1 MRSQSAGLHR
11 RRREILEFLIVNV
24 VDRQTNRDPGE
35 LDRFVRTDV
44 NRAPFGAVASM
55 ERQAWLAVRDDQ
67 NLAHARELLV
77 VTGFLAPIVVFGRV
91 ARDFN
96 EEDRVDNGESVIS
109 RMTTAASA
117 AWSSDPPANA

>member
-1 MRSQSAGLHR
+1 
-11 RRREILEFLIVNV
+11 LIVNV

-117 AWSSDPPANA
+117 AWSGDPPANA

>member
-1 MRSQSAGLHR
+1 
-11 RRREILEFLIVNV
+11 LIVNV

-91 ARDFN
+91 NTRHSRGS
-96 EEDRVDNGESVIS
+96 RVPSS
-109 RMTTAASA
+109 LMTMAASA
-117 AWSSDPPANA
+117 AWSGDPPANA